1 MTKVTYRYF
10 SFALICVI
18 NKNNMKDFLTKYR
31 FKILFIILG
40 AIAGFLYWRFVG
52 CTTGTCPITSNWYA
66 SVPYGMLFG
75 WLISDLVKPNK
86 KTEIK
91 DENQ

>member
-1 MTKVTYRYF
+1 MTKVTDRLS
-10 SFALICVI
+10 SFLFICVI
-18 NKNNMKDFLTKYR
+18 NINTMKEKLIKYR
-31 FKILFIILG
+31 FKILFVIFG
-40 AIAGFLYWRFVG
+40 GIAGFLYWRFVG

-75 WLISDLVKPNK
+75 WLISDLVKPDK

>member
-1 MTKVTYRYF
+1 VTKVTDRLS
-10 SFALICVI
+10 SFLFICVI
-18 NKNNMKDFLTKYR
+18 NINTMKEKLIKYR
-31 FKILFIILG
+31 FKILFVILG
-40 AIAGFLYWRFVG
+40 GIAGFLYWRFVG

-75 WLISDLVKPNK
+75 WLVSDLVKPNK
-86 KTEIK
+86 KIEIK